1 MINININ
8 NKKIGSGGSIQVN
21 ENLNYST
28 YTQIYRWKRLAL
40 LNKELLPN
48 EKLKEYF
55 TINQVKYNYQ
65 YTNIYLK
72 LIKYPP
78 QEVFRQ
84 NTLVLIFGILNYF
97 LFYKNEEGIEKP
109 LNIEIIHKN
118 QIQKLFI
125 SIINSLL
132 TILNKKYEIKTCCF
146 EFLEE
151 EINLLNKSNNID
163 TLSNSLLKDSFILVP
178 KDIVDTINNYPQDF
192 KIIKGEIHKY
202 KRSLFV
208 YYYFMIYILK
218 FLML

>member
-1 MINININ
+1 MSYIQFSNPNIIFKNQSIKEGENFEQLKMINININ
-8 NKKIGSGGSIQVN
+8 KIIGSGGSIQVN

-84 NTLVLIFGILNYF
+84 NALVFIFEILN
-97 LFYKNEEGIEKP
+97 
-109 LNIEIIHKN
+109 
-118 QIQKLFI
+118 
-125 SIINSLL
+125 
-132 TILNKKYEIKTCCF
+132 
-146 EFLEE
+146 
-151 EINLLNKSNNID
+151 
-163 TLSNSLLKDSFILVP
+163 
-178 KDIVDTINNYPQDF
+178 
-192 KIIKGEIHKY
+192 
-202 KRSLFV
+202 
-208 YYYFMIYILK
+208 
-218 FLML
+218 

>member
-1 MINININ
+1 M
-8 NKKIGSGGSIQVN
+8 
-21 ENLNYST
+21 
-28 YTQIYRWKRLAL
+28 
-40 LNKELLPN
+40 
-48 EKLKEYF
+48 
-55 TINQVKYNYQ
+55 
-65 YTNIYLK
+65 
-72 LIKYPP
+72 
-78 QEVFRQ
+78 
-84 NTLVLIFGILNYF
+84 
-97 LFYKNEEGIEKP
+97 
-109 LNIEIIHKN
+109 
-118 QIQKLFI
+118 
-125 SIINSLL
+125 